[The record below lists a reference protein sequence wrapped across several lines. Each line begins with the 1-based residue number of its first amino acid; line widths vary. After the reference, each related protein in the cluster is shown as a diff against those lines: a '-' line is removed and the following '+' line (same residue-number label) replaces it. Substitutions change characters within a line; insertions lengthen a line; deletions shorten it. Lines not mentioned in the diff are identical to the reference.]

1 MAGYKMNGWSGYQSS
16 PVKQKD
22 DKRKVETT
30 EQTSVTEGDDKHYT
44 YKTNM
49 YNYEGDKITGV
60 TEENTSKVKKDH
72 QGYEYS
78 TILED
83 TEKHKKGDK
92 VYWSK
97 PLRSE

>member
-1 MAGYKMNGWSGYQSS
+1 MGYNMKGFSGFGNS

-30 EQTSVTEGDDKHYT
+30 EKTSVTEDDDKYYT

-60 TEENTSKVKKDH
+60 NEENTSKVKKDK

-78 TILED
+78 TILEHTD
-83 TEKHKKGDK
+83 KHKKGDK

-97 PLRSE
+97 PLRP